1 MLGYKK
7 WGEYVTFVDGDDFVS
22 QDYLMEMIEV
32 AKTKQAD
39 LVISSHHRYSDD
51 DKMYYFY
58 DFEQRGNFD

>member
-32 AKTKQAD
+32 AKT
-39 LVISSHHRYSDD
+39 
-51 DKMYYFY
+51 
-58 DFEQRGNFD
+58 E